1 MEKFKINQEKTLP
14 FRTGHDE
21 ENKQMMGICL
31 KLMNMFGLVMNMKGR
46 LC

>member
-1 MEKFKINQEKTLP
+1 MKKFEINQEKILILGTN
-14 FRTGHDE
+14 HDR

-31 KLMNMFGLVMNMKGR
+31 QLMNMKGR